1 MGDETAPRAL
11 VYDSDLFFSVRIT
24 ESLNTV
30 GYQTRTVRRLDVFAD
45 AITTWRPRIAFVN
58 MSSRGVEWQA
68 AITAAHDAGLPMVAF
83 GPHVDT
89 DAQTEA
95 RLLGA
100 ASVVANSQLAA
111 DLPAIVERA
120 LRRAQRRAVAHETA
134 GQPAARDGE

>member
-30 GYQTRTVRRLDVFAD
+30 GYQTRTVRRLDAFAD
-45 AITTWRPRIAFVN
+45 AITTWRPRITFVN

-68 AITAAHDAGLPMVAF
+68 AISAAHDAELPMVAY

-89 DAQTEA
+89 EAQSKA

-100 ASVVANSQLAA
+100 AAVVANSQLAA

-120 LRRAQRRAVAHETA
+120 LRRAQRRAVAHEPA
-134 GQPAARDGE
+134 SQPATPDGE